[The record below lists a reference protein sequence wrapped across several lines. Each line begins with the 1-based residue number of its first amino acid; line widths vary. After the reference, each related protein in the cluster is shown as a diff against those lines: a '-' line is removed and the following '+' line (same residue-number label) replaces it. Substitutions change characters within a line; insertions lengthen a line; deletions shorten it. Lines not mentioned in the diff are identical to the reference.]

1 MSVWLQSLGQFF
13 WVFVMG
19 ATNNLECTRSWVRPA
34 TLSGRVFFAEPLLLQ
49 RGLSCELPGHFLR
62 LRCEASAYPDGPDQ
76 HMDHQEWVVLKGEG
90 LCELLLPESFLLP
103 SSKRGGG

>member
-19 ATNNLECTRSWVRPA
+19 ATNNLECYKVMGETCEAFRE
-34 TLSGRVFFAEPLLLQ
+34 GFFAELLLLQ
-49 RGLSCELPGHFLR
+49 IGLSCELPGHFLR